1 MMIKSQKIYVVCLF
15 RRVVVSTAVGSMLV
29 FTAVFL
35 VLLWA
40 WHRVLGKE
48 RRCNSLSLSFFIQ
61 RMGL

>member
-1 MMIKSQKIYVVCLF
+1 MVCLF
-15 RRVVVSTAVGSMLV
+15 RWFMISTAVGSMLV

-35 VLLWA
+35 VPLWA

-48 RRCNSLSLSFFIQ
+48 RRCNSLSLRFFIQ